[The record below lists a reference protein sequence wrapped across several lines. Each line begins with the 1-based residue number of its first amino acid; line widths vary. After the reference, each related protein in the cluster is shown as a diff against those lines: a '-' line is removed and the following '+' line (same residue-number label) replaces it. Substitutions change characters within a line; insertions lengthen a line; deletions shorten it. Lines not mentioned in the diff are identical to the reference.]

1 MFLTKKIKKMKIY
14 FKMNLKTIAKIY
26 IKEINMLENNLN
38 DEWEAFMIS
47 TNEPDETEDV
57 KSSRNGFDSTNIE
70 DYINTQHV
78 HLFENVNPPNSTP
91 IYIST
96 KSKISYLNIA
106 INLEIFWNIPIT
118 PYYMAVEGCIKKQ
131 SKITS
136 ASKDELDE
144 VQNKLSRE
152 IYVEQ
157 HVVCHVDTQSS
168 RNSKFKDTRKVSVGI
183 CKKDLT
189 NKIKSKQAFYNCLAL
204 IMRFKLDGK
213 FREFHVKLFNTG
225 KIEIPGIKT
234 DTIYQT
240 VLDKFI
246 QFIQQFHTDVQIRCK
261 PKNDIVLIN
270 SNFNC
275 GFYINRENLIQI
287 LKYKYNIQPIYDPC
301 NYPGVKAPFYY
312 NPELK
317 IQTGIQ
323 PKQEDKD
330 KCQNVIK
337 IHCSIFRT
345 GSVLILGT
353 CDEIILNEVYDFVTN
368 LLKTEFKYICSSLID
383 DDNRPK
389 SNKDKKRKSQKKF
402 VVTEDIVI
410 DEEGGEDDDEDEEE
424 EEF

>member
-1 MFLTKKIKKMKIY
+1 MSLSQ
-14 FKMNLKTIAKIY
+14 
-26 IKEINMLENNLN
+26 NNLN
-38 DEWEAFMIS
+38 DEWEAFMTS
-47 TNEPDETEDV
+47 ANNESDNENT
-57 KSSRNGFDSTNIE
+57 SSKNDFNSTNIE
-70 DYINTQHV
+70 TYINTQHV
-78 HLFENVNPPNSTP
+78 HSFENTIPPEPTP

-96 KSKISYLNIA
+96 KSKISYLNIP
-106 INLEIFWNIPIT
+106 INLDLFWSIPIT
-118 PYYMAVEGCIKKQ
+118 PYSMAVEGCIKKQ
-131 SKITS
+131 AKITS
-136 ASKDELDE
+136 ANKDELNE

-157 HVVCHVDTQSS
+157 HIVCHVD
-168 RNSKFKDTRKVSVGI
+168 NSTGKVHKFKDTRKVSVGI

-204 IMRFKLDGK
+204 IMRFIIDGK

-234 DTIYQT
+234 DTIYQY
-240 VLDKFI
+240 VLDRFI
-246 QFIQQFHTDVQIRCK
+246 QFIQPFYVDTPIYCK
-261 PKNDIVLIN
+261 PNSDIVLIN

-287 LKYKYNIQPIYDPC
+287 LKYKYNIHPIYDPC

-312 NPELK
+312 NPELN
-317 IQTGIQ
+317 IQTGIS

-330 KCQNVIK
+330 KYKNVIK

-353 CDEIILNEVYDFVTN
+353 CDENILQEIYEFISN

-383 DDNRPK
+383 DSNRPK

-402 VVTEDIVI
+402 VVIEDDELIIDDELIV
-410 DEEGGEDDDEDEEE
+410 DEEFEIDDELEEDD
-424 EEF
+424 

>member
-1 MFLTKKIKKMKIY
+1 MSLS
-14 FKMNLKTIAKIY
+14 
-26 IKEINMLENNLN
+26 ENNLN
-38 DEWEAFMIS
+38 DEWEAFM
-47 TNEPDETEDV
+47 TLGDESDENANV
-57 KSSRNGFDSTNIE
+57 KSSKNDFDSTNIE
-70 DYINTQHV
+70 TYINTQHI
-78 HLFENVNPPNSTP
+78 HLFENITPPDSTP

-96 KSKISYLNIA
+96 KSKISYLNIP
-106 INLEIFWNIPIT
+106 INLDLFWNIPIT
-118 PYYMAVEGCIKKQ
+118 PYYMALEGCIKKQ
-131 SKITS
+131 AKITS
-136 ASKDELDE
+136 ASRDELNE
-144 VQNKLSRE
+144 VQNKLLRE

-157 HVVCHVDTQSS
+157 HIVCHVDNPTS
-168 RNSKFKDTRKVSVGI
+168 RNNKFKDTRKVSVGI

-204 IMRFKLDGK
+204 IMRVKLDGK

-234 DTIYQT
+234 DTMYQY
-240 VLDKFI
+240 VLDRFIEFI
-246 QFIQQFHTDVQIRCK
+246 QPFHLESPIYCK
-261 PKNDIVLIN
+261 PNNDIVLIN

-312 NPELK
+312 NPELS
-317 IQTGIQ
+317 IQNGIQ
-323 PKQEDKD
+323 PRQEDKD
-330 KCQNVIK
+330 KYKNVIK

-353 CDEIILNEVYDFVTN
+353 CDEIILQEVYEFVTN

-389 SNKDKKRKSQKKF
+389 SNKDKKRKCQKKF
-402 VVTEDIVI
+402 VVIEDNENELIDEDI
-410 DEEGGEDDDEDEEE
+410 
-424 EEF
+424 EF

>member
-1 MFLTKKIKKMKIY
+1 MSLS
-14 FKMNLKTIAKIY
+14 
-26 IKEINMLENNLN
+26 ENNLN
-38 DEWEAFMIS
+38 DEWEAFMTSANDFEDDI
-47 TNEPDETEDV
+47 TEQTSKND
-57 KSSRNGFDSTNIE
+57 FDSTNAE
-70 DYINTQHV
+70 MYVNTQNI
-78 HLFENVNPPNSTP
+78 HLFENIIPPEPTP

-96 KSKISYLNIA
+96 KSKISYLNIP
-106 INLEIFWNIPIT
+106 INLDIFWNVPIT

-131 SKITS
+131 TKITS
-136 ASKDELDE
+136 SSKDELDE

-157 HVVCHVDTQSS
+157 HIVCHVDNQNS
-168 RNSKFKDTRKVSVGI
+168 RHVKFKDTRKVSVGI

-204 IMRFKLDGK
+204 IMRFNIDGK

-234 DTIYQT
+234 DVMYQY

-246 QFIQQFHTDVQIRCK
+246 HFIQNLHPEIPIFCK
-261 PKNDIVLIN
+261 SNNDIVLIN

-312 NPELK
+312 NPDLSV
-317 IQTGIQ
+317 QTGIQ

-330 KCQNVIK
+330 KYKNIIK

-353 CDEIILNEVYDFVTN
+353 CDEIILQHVYEFITT
-368 LLKTEFKYICSSLID
+368 LLKTEFKYICSNLID

-402 VVTEDIVI
+402 VVIEDNEYI
-410 DEEGGEDDDEDEEE
+410 EEE
-424 EEF
+424 IINELIIDDV

>member
-1 MFLTKKIKKMKIY
+1 MF
-14 FKMNLKTIAKIY
+14 
-26 IKEINMLENNLN
+26 ENDLN
-38 DEWEAFMIS
+38 CEWEAFMTS
-47 TNEPDETEDV
+47 SNEQNDDDNIIKTSKND
-57 KSSRNGFDSTNIE
+57 FDSTNIE
-70 DYINTQHV
+70 TYINVQ
-78 HLFENVNPPNSTP
+78 NVNIFKDVTPPEPTP

-96 KSKISYLNIA
+96 KSKISYLNIP
-106 INLEIFWNIPIT
+106 INLDLFWNIPIT
-118 PYYMAVEGCIKKQ
+118 SYCMASEGCIKKQ
-131 SKITS
+131 AKITS
-136 ASKDELDE
+136 ETKEELDE

-157 HVVCHVDTQSS
+157 HIVCHVENLTG
-168 RNSKFKDTRKVSVGI
+168 RNQKFKDTRKVSVGI

-204 IMRFKLDGK
+204 IMRFRLDGI

-234 DTIYQT
+234 DVMYQY
-240 VLDKFI
+240 VLDRFIEFI
-246 QFIQQFHTDVQIRCK
+246 QPFYPETRIYCK
-261 PKNDIVLIN
+261 PNNDIVLIN

-312 NPELK
+312 NPDLDV
-317 IQTGIQ
+317 QTGIQ

-330 KCQNVIK
+330 KYKNIIK

-353 CDEIILNEVYDFVTN
+353 CDEIILQQVYNFITN
-368 LLKTEFKYICSSLID
+368 LLKTEFKYICSNLID
-383 DDNRPK
+383 DENRPK

-402 VVTEDIVI
+402 VVIEDSEENILI
-410 DEEGGEDDDEDEEE
+410 DDDDELV
-424 EEF
+424 F

>member
-1 MFLTKKIKKMKIY
+1 MSLSK
-14 FKMNLKTIAKIY
+14 ND
-26 IKEINMLENNLN
+26 LN
-38 DEWEAFMIS
+38 DEWEAFMTS
-47 TNEPDETEDV
+47 TNDV
-57 KSSRNGFDSTNIE
+57 DDDVNEQSSKNEFDSTNTE
-70 DYINTQHV
+70 MYVNTQNV
-78 HLFENVNPPNSTP
+78 HLFENMTPPESTP

-96 KSKISYLNIA
+96 KSKISYLNIP
-106 INLEIFWNIPIT
+106 INLDIFWNVPIT
-118 PYYMAVEGCIKKQ
+118 PYYMALEGCIKKQ
-131 SKITS
+131 TKITS
-136 ASKDELDE
+136 LSKDELDE

-157 HVVCHVDTQSS
+157 HVVCHVDSQNS
-168 RNSKFKDTRKVSVGI
+168 RNVKFKDTRKVSVGI

-189 NKIKSKQAFYNCLAL
+189 NKVKSKQAFYNCLAL
-204 IMRFKLDGK
+204 IMRFKLEGK

-234 DTIYQT
+234 DIMYQY

-246 QFIQQFHTDVQIRCK
+246 EFLQELHPECHLFCK
-261 PKNDIVLIN
+261 LKNDIVLIN

-312 NPELK
+312 NPDLSV
-317 IQTGIQ
+317 QTGIQ
-323 PKQEDKD
+323 PRQEDKD
-330 KCQNVIK
+330 KYKNVIK

-353 CDEIILNEVYDFVTN
+353 CDENILQEVYEFITN
-368 LLKTEFKYICSSLID
+368 LLKTEFKYICSMLID

-402 VVTEDIVI
+402 VVIEDI
-410 DEEGGEDDDEDEEE
+410 EDEDVDIDIDIEDIDIEDI
-424 EEF
+424 